1 MRASRLLSIL
11 MLLQTRGRMS
21 APALA
26 AELEV
31 THRTILRD
39 IDQLSAAGVPVWSE
53 RGRDG
58 GFQLR
63 EGWSTQLTGLT
74 ELEAQALSLAGVP
87 SAATD
92 LGMGSASASAH
103 LKMLAALP
111 ATMRDDAQRVSARL
125 HFDPIDWYRLAT
137 PPEHLQAVAGAVWH
151 QRIVAMRY
159 ESWSG
164 PKDRVVKPLGLVL
177 KAGIWYMA
185 ASVETAVEA
194 ATEPRIY
201 RLSNIQKITVRQNTF
216 RYPRNFNLANFWQTA
231 TQRFESEI
239 FEGEATI
246 RITARGIKKLAE
258 VSAAMGQ
265 AAAKSATPD
274 AKDKNWSVAVI
285 PIEAVE
291 QAAGQLM
298 SIGAE
303 LQVLKPPALR
313 AHIRDLLLR
322 LATYY
327 RD

>member
-31 THRTILRD
+31 TQRTILRD

-53 RGRDG
+53 RGREG

-92 LGMGSASASAH
+92 LGMGSASTSAH

-111 ATMRDDAQRVSARL
+111 ATMRDDALRVSARL
-125 HFDPIDWYRLAT
+125 HFDPIDWYRMAT
-137 PPEHLQAVAGAVWH
+137 PPEHLQAVADAVWH
-151 QRIVAMRY
+151 QRIVEMRY

-185 ASVETAVEA
+185 AMAEA
-194 ATEPRIY
+194 GKDPRIY
-201 RLSNIQKITVRQNTF
+201 RLSNIQKMSVRQSTF
-216 RYPRNFNLANFWQTA
+216 RYPRNFDLATFWQA
-231 TQRFESEI
+231 STQRFEAEI
-239 FEGEATI
+239 YEGTATI
-246 RITARGIKKLAE
+246 RVTARGMRKLME
-258 VSAAMGQ
+258 LSAAMGQ
-265 AAAKSATPD
+265 AAAKSAKVDP
-274 AKDKNWSVAVI
+274 KDKGWSLAVI
-285 PIEAVE
+285 PIEAIE

-298 SIGAE
+298 GIGAD
-303 LQVLKPPALR
+303 LQVLEPAALR
-313 AHIRDLLLR
+313 KHIRELVGV
-322 LATYY
+322 LAKVYA
-327 RD
+327 D

>member
-31 THRTILRD
+31 TQRTVLRD

-92 LGMGSASASAH
+92 LGMGSVSASAH

-111 ATMRDDAQRVSARL
+111 ATMRDDALRVSARL
-125 HFDPIDWYRLAT
+125 HFDPIDWYRMAT
-137 PPEHLQAVAGAVWH
+137 PPEYLQAVADAVWH
-151 QRIVAMRY
+151 QRIVGMRY

-164 PKDRVVKPLGLVL
+164 PKDRIVKPLGLVL

-185 ASVETAVEA
+185 ALAETS
-194 ATEPRIY
+194 TEPRIY
-201 RLSNIQKITVRQNTF
+201 RLSNIQKLSVRQSTF
-216 RYPRNFNLANFWQTA
+216 RYPRNFKLANFWQA
-231 TQRFESEI
+231 STQRFESEI
-239 FEGEATI
+239 YEGTAKI
-246 RITARGIKKLAE
+246 RVTTRGMKKLME
-258 VSAAMGQ
+258 LSGAMGQ
-265 AAAKSATPD
+265 AAKTSATVDP
-274 AKDKNWSVAVI
+274 KDKNWNLAVI
-285 PIEAVE
+285 PVEAVD
-291 QAAGQLM
+291 QAACQLM
-298 SIGAE
+298 SIGAD
-303 LQVLKPPALR
+303 LQVLEPAALR
-313 AHIRDLLLR
+313 SYIQDLLGVM
-322 LATYY
+322 AEAYSN
-327 RD
+327 